1 MRLVRK
7 GNEKRMS
14 ESGEPGS
21 QRGLVQD
28 TKVASERPLSTS
40 LPPTSRRGRVHNAEG
55 TREAILNAA
64 EVVFAEHG
72 FDGAR
77 IDAIAANSGYNKSLI
92 FQYFGDKLG
101 LYTEVN
107 RRIDKELNALSA
119 RALAPFLE
127 DETVATD
134 PHRFKTLLE
143 TVVGVLFD
151 VLLKHPHVM
160 RIILWE
166 QAEGWQTYT
175 KIMSQLD
182 TGDVDQLRT
191 LFAKA
196 RTAGLLRSDFD
207 PFIQIV
213 MAEEMCWTY
222 LSSIPLY
229 QTFVADEDL
238 SSAPAL
244 ARARKYMLDF
254 IVHGMMVDPKDS

>member
-1 MRLVRK
+1 
-7 GNEKRMS
+7 MS
-14 ESGEPGS
+14 ESGERGS

-28 TKVASERPLSTS
+28 TGVASERPLSLS
-40 LPPTSRRGRVHNAEG
+40 LPLRSRRGRVHNAEG

-77 IDAIAANSGYNKSLI
+77 IDAIAAESGYNKSLI

-107 RRIDKELNALSA
+107 RHIDRELNELST
-119 RALAPFLE
+119 RAIAPLLE

-134 PHRFKTLLE
+134 PHRFRALRE
-143 TVVGVLFD
+143 TVIDVVFD
-151 VLLKHPHVM
+151 AMLKRPRVM

-166 QAEGWQTYT
+166 QAEGWQTYA
-175 KIMSQLD
+175 KIMSQFD

-196 RTAGLLRSDFD
+196 RSAGLLRSDFD

-213 MAEEMCWTY
+213 MAEALCWSY
-222 LSSIPLY
+222 LASIPLY
-229 QTFVADEDL
+229 QMFSNEDL
-238 SSAPAL
+238 STAPAL
-244 ARARKYMLDF
+244 ARARKYLVDF
-254 IVHGMMVDPKDS
+254 IVHGMMVDPKDNEG